1 MGAAK
6 INKETTRLEIDPNLC
21 SITSDYEMV
30 SDIFVFKDLMEQSNF
45 GVKRYK
51 NATYKGQIDN

>member
-1 MGAAK
+1 M
-6 INKETTRLEIDPNLC
+6 NKETTRLEIDPNLC